1 MSALDQLTAEQEAD
15 VKKMSSDRIRMV
27 LTRAGG
33 DIDALAQ
40 ANRQELM
47 EEMAKYLLS
56 EQQGAASDEDVE
68 KLTLSERHLM
78 LLERQMRFQEEQAV
92 RQTRFQEEQAE
103 RQLRLQEQRLELD
116 RQKHALE
123 RERQCS
129 LAARVKFYGDALKL
143 YV

>member
-15 VKKMSSDRIRMV
+15 VKKMSSDRIKMV

-47 EEMAKYLLS
+47 EKIAKYLLI

-68 KLTLSERHLM
+68 K
-78 LLERQMRFQEEQAV
+78 
-92 RQTRFQEEQAE
+92 
-103 RQLRLQEQRLELD
+103 
-116 RQKHALE
+116 
-123 RERQCS
+123 
-129 LAARVKFYGDALKL
+129 
-143 YV
+143 